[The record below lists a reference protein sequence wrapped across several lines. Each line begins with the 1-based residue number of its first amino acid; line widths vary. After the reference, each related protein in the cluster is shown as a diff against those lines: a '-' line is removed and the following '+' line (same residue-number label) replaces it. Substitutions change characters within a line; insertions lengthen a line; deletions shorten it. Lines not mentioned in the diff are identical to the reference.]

1 MSVATIQK
9 ILLALIPVYFYFV
22 PEALFPVFYEKY
34 IKTAY
39 YNIEKANLLAYNRIR
54 DLKDR
59 ISRVL
64 RFVAFLSVIVVTLI
78 ATIYSKEHDSFFYRD
93 CLLSSL
99 LIALIGNAT
108 WVVYLN
114 VKKKLAINRF
124 EQWLERAVLVL
135 TIPLFYFWG

>member
-1 MSVATIQK
+1 MSAATIQK
-9 ILLALIPVYFYFV
+9 MLLAGIPVYFYFV
-22 PEALFPVFYEKY
+22 PEALFPFFYDKY

-39 YNIEKANLLAYNRIR
+39 YAIEEANLLAFNRIR
-54 DLKDR
+54 DLKNS

-64 RFVAFLSVIVVTLI
+64 RFVAFLSIVVVTLI
-78 ATIYSKEHDSFFYRD
+78 STIYSKEHHDFFFRD
-93 CLLSSL
+93 CGLLSL
-99 LIALIGNAT
+99 LIALVGSAS

-114 VKKKLAINRF
+114 VKKELAINKY